1 MATFYIEYIDIDGNE
16 LDAFINAVDKNT
28 ASKLFLKSN
37 PKCEILNCFTVKS
50 LVTAEVA

>member
-1 MATFYIEYIDIDGNE
+1 MATFYIEYIDLDGNE
-16 LDAFINAVDKNT
+16 LDAFVDAKDKNT

-50 LVTAEVA
+50 LVIAEVA